1 MKTNTQNL
9 KQNSLKIFALVLTLS
24 LVACSQKSTQSLSA
38 SISDGTRTTSGTSN
52 KPLAYCSHNQNS
64 EMNANTM
71 VFTQANQT
79 IRTDLVWLN
88 LSSIPAEF
96 ENGQYMQIF
105 RWKADTTGAPF
116 MDKTPLQFRFQSKKN
131 SQVGTGYSNYA
142 RWAELSSFRQS
153 FGENSAA
160 SFFNS
165 SMILVDI
172 KDLRA
177 EYDAI
182 RIVVYNS
189 SGSVVQNLDI
199 LIPSFYA
206 NPADYAVEDNG
217 VARSNLLQAI
227 HPFVG
232 QTNSDS
238 YHFATLS
245 QDLCNAFSN

>member
-9 KQNSLKIFALVLTLS
+9 KQNSVKIFALILTLS

-38 SISDGTRTTSGTSN
+38 SISDGTRTTKSTSN
-52 KPLAYCSHNQNS
+52 KPLAYCSHNQKDELNG
-64 EMNANTM
+64 NTM
-71 VFTQANQT
+71 AFSQNGS

-88 LSSIPAEF
+88 LSSIPAQF
-96 ENGQYMQIF
+96 ENGEYIQIF
-105 RWKADTTGAPF
+105 RWKADTTGTPF
-116 MDKTPLQFRFQSKKN
+116 MDQTPLQFRFQSKKN

-142 RWAELSSFRQS
+142 RWAELSSFRQG
-153 FGENSAA
+153 FGENTAA
-160 SFFNS
+160 GFFNS

-182 RIVVYNS
+182 RIAVYSS
-189 SGSVVQNLDI
+189 SGSVVQSLDI

-206 NPADYAVEDNG
+206 NPADYAVEDSG
-217 VARSNLLQAI
+217 SARSNLLQAI

-232 QTNSDS
+232 QVNSDS
-238 YHFATLS
+238 YHFETLAR
-245 QDLCNAFSN
+245 DLCIPFN